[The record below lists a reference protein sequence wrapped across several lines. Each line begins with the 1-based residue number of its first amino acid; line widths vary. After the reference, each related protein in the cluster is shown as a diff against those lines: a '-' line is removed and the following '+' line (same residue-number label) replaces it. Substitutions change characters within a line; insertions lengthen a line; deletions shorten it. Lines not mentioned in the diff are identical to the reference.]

1 MGSPNNIEVMDM
13 TEEPAAPLKS
23 GERVWSDNSLLE
35 TIPNPSEKGYEIKI
49 QHPEITFLGVKNQP
63 DFAQLWLT
71 MYPRETVIELK
82 SLKFYFHQFRNK
94 ILSYERLINVVFD
107 DLMGVYEPDRLRLVM
122 QFRPRG
128 GLSSRLTIDSDWKI
142 RGGDEKYKDWVGQ
155 TEEWS

>member
-1 MGSPNNIEVMDM
+1 
-13 TEEPAAPLKS
+13 
-23 GERVWSDNSLLE
+23 
-35 TIPNPSEKGYEIKI
+35 
-49 QHPEITFLGVKNQP
+49 
-63 DFAQLWLT
+63 
-71 MYPRETVIELK
+71 MYPKENVIELK

-107 DLMGVYEPDRLRLVM
+107 DLMKVYEPDRMRVVM

-142 RGGDEKYKDWVGQ
+142 RGGDEKYRDWIGQ

>member
-1 MGSPNNIEVMDM
+1 M
-13 TEEPAAPLKS
+13 TTDDKNEGTES
-23 GERVWSDNSLLE
+23 VRTWSDDSMLE
-35 TIPNPSEKGYEIKI
+35 TISNPSRRGYEIKI

-71 MYPRETVIELK
+71 MYPKENVIELK

-107 DLMGVYEPDRLRLVM
+107 DLMKVYEPDRMRVVM

-142 RGGDEKYKDWVGQ
+142 RGGDEKYRDWIGQ